1 LFKEILVKQVL
12 QVLMEHKGRLVLSVE
27 LKEYKGLKEIK
38 VLKEL
43 REVPKELKVQ

>member
-12 QVLMEHKGRLVLSVE
+12 QALMGHKERLVLLVE
-27 LKEYKGLKEIK
+27 LKEYKEPKEIK